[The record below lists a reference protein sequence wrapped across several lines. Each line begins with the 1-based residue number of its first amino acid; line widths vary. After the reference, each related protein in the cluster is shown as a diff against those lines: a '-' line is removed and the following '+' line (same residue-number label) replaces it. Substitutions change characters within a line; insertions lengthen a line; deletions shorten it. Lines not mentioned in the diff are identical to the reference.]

1 MIWSRQQDGALIAVR
16 NWLRDRD
23 RQVFRLF
30 GYAGTGKT
38 TLAKHFAEG
47 VDGPVRH
54 AAFTGKAA
62 HVMRNMGCEGA
73 STIHH
78 LIYRPID
85 ESEDGALTFELK
97 WASTAACAAL
107 IIIDECSMVD
117 AQMGHDLLGF
127 GKPVLVLGDP
137 FQLPPIDSGGYFT
150 NAKPDVLLTE
160 VHRQARDNPIIA
172 MATTVREG
180 GRLARGAY
188 GDSRV
193 LTNAHNIDPLDADQ
207 VLVGR
212 NATRRQINARVRAR
226 RELVGDYPLAGDK
239 LVCLRN
245 NYTFGTDTPL
255 LNGSLWRVKGAYVC
269 GDEIEL
275 SLQSEDDDG
284 ELSVTSHTY
293 LFTGRERELSKEQ
306 RAHYGQFSFGYAL
319 TVHKAQGSQWRDV
332 LLHNEAAVFGADAR
346 RWLYTGLTRAQ
357 ERVTVIQRPPLR
369 PLWPASALT
378 MKQSGVS

>member
-1 MIWSRQQDGALIAVR
+1 MIWSPQQDAALVAVR
-16 NWLRDRD
+16 DWLRKRD

-30 GYAGTGKT
+30 GYAGTGKS

-47 VDGPVRH
+47 VDGQVRF

-62 HVMRNMGCEGA
+62 YVMRNMGCEGA
-73 STIHH
+73 STIHN
-78 LIYRPID
+78 LVYRPID
-85 ESEDGALTFELK
+85 ENEDGTPTFELK
-97 WASTAACAAL
+97 WASAAAYAAL
-107 IIIDECSMVD
+107 IVIDEVSMVD
-117 AQMGHDLLGF
+117 AEMGRDLLGF

-137 FQLPPIDSGGYFT
+137 AQLPPIDGGGFFT
-150 NAKPDVLLTE
+150 NAQPDCMLTE

-180 GRLARGAY
+180 GRLAPGSY

-193 LTNAHNIDPLDADQ
+193 LTNTLEIDPFDADQ

-212 NATRRQINARVRAR
+212 NATRRQINARVRTR
-226 RELVGDYPLAGDK
+226 RELFGDYPLAGDK

-245 NYTFGTDTPL
+245 NYRFGADTPL

-275 SLQSEDDDG
+275 SIQSEDDDA

-293 LFTGRERELSKEQ
+293 LFTGRERELSKKQ
-306 RAHYGQFSFGYAL
+306 RAYYGQFSFGYAL

-332 LLHNEAAVFGADAR
+332 LLHDEASVFGADAR
-346 RWLYTGLTRAQ
+346 RWTYTGLTRAS
-357 ERVTVIQRPPLR
+357 ERVTVIQRPPLP
-369 PLWPASALT
+369 PLWPTIALRT
-378 MKQSGVS
+378 QQSGVS